1 MFPSARN
8 IASGGAILKL
18 TILVFITSDKI
29 TYLHHCIRYRQIL
42 QRKNTEDTGNIQN
55 VVYEGDTRADRELP
69 QIPHTDGDYEQPAE
83 YAQLDSSKRVPIH
96 ENYQSLIVQ
105 G

>member
-1 MFPSARN
+1 MVV
-8 IASGGAILKL
+8 IIVTVLL
-18 TILVFITSDKI
+18 IVT
-29 TYLHHCIRYRQIL
+29 CIRYRHIL

-55 VVYEGDTRADRELP
+55 AVYEGDTRADRELP

-83 YAQLDSSKRVPIH
+83 YAQLDSSKRVPID
-96 ENYQSLIVQ
+96 ENYQSLIAQ

>member
-1 MFPSARN
+1 M
-8 IASGGAILKL
+8 IIGIV
-18 TILVFITSDKI
+18 TIMVVVIVTVLLIVT
-29 TYLHHCIRYRQIL
+29 CIRYRQIL

-55 VVYEGDTRADRELP
+55 ALYEGDTRADRELP